1 MSETAQPEVAAE
13 APEVAAPMPGA
24 ILLEERQRQALSLT
38 DVARQ
43 LKLFPRQVEALERDD
58 YKALPGPVFVRG
70 FTRNY
75 ARLLGID
82 AEPLL
87 RAVESRLAPGKA
99 EAAPEPGPVHR
110 PGRPAVLPSTDG
122 GAAGGRGRMPLYVVS
137 AVIILVT
144 AYVATRDRTPEPGP
158 VDVPVAVTPAEAPA
172 TPSAPVPMSEAP
184 PVPTPMPAVPTAA
197 PATPESVPAKPM
209 AVVPVAPDLE
219 KATGTGP
226 ELRFTFAR
234 EAWAEVRDGK
244 GRLIFAQL
252 NPEGSVRIVRGTPP
266 LSLVVGNAS
275 GVSLTFRGKA
285 VDLAPHTRTDVA
297 RLTLE

>member
-1 MSETAQPEVAAE
+1 MSETALPEVAAQ
-13 APEVAAPMPGA
+13 APEVEAPMPGA
-24 ILLEERQRQALSLT
+24 IFLEERQRQGLSLT

-43 LKLFPRQVEALERDD
+43 LKLFPRQVDALERDD
-58 YKALPGPVFVRG
+58 YAALPGPVFVRG

-87 RAVESRLAPGKA
+87 RAVEARLAPRKG
-99 EAAPEPGPVHR
+99 EAAVEPGPVPR
-110 PGRPAVLPSTDG
+110 PGRPAVLPSAHG
-122 GAAGGRGRMPLYVVS
+122 GASGGRGRMPLYVVS
-137 AVIILVT
+137 AVIIVVT
-144 AYVATRDRTPEPGP
+144 AYFATRDRAPQPGP
-158 VDVPVAVTPAEAPA
+158 VDVPVGATPAEVPA
-172 TPSAPVPMSEAP
+172 TPAAPVPGPISEAP
-184 PVPTPMPAVPTAA
+184 PAPMAAAPEAA
-197 PATPESVPAKPM
+197 PAAPEAVPAKPV
-209 AVVPVAPDLE
+209 AVAPVAPEME

-226 ELRFTFAR
+226 ELRFTVAR
-234 EAWAEVRDGK
+234 EAWIEVRDGK

-275 GVSLTFRGKA
+275 AVSLTFKGKA
-285 VDLAPHTRTDVA
+285 VDLVPHTRTDIA